1 MKVLGYRAVDKP
13 HMRRFESLRFD
24 RLVSLLAVGVLA
36 AMTVIIWF
44 GYRAV
49 VEWRNSSALLA
60 ERQASKTADLM
71 REAFTRDM
79 SGVQHTVLTS
89 PQLMQFAFERP
100 HEIADVIA
108 SAFARYLYPETF
120 FVWKDGHAVEKT
132 VFFCR
137 HDRRASWAAATADQ
151 VAFPV
156 VVVREAKVAGL
167 IFKQIFLDA
176 GQARRLSAFE
186 LPIDGTRYQV
196 VALLSYSD
204 MYRDHLAGVV
214 GFIVHL
220 PWARRH
226 YFPELS
232 RQAWDSVVGSEANL
246 ALSLTASDGDVI
258 VGSAIDPDAQLTQRT
273 HLRPLFFDPDFEPS
287 PPRAVSRDQWTLAV
301 SASND
306 PVLRGD
312 IVMARR
318 IVGVGAVSA
327 MCLIFGLSLVLYAS
341 RARAD
346 LTRMRSDFVSA
357 VTHELK
363 TPIATIKAA
372 AETLSKDRLTGMS
385 FQTCGRIVM
394 MEASHLSHLVD
405 NLLAYSR
412 IADVADTYTFEP
424 LNVDAVFNDVQ
435 QATEGQL
442 DQRGFELSMTIASGV
457 PRVRADRS
465 ALRLLFV
472 NLVDNAMKYSG
483 AERRVL
489 LNARQEGAIVKIEV
503 VDSGVGIPPA
513 EIPLVTQKF
522 VRGRQVASGGSGLG
536 LAIAKRIAEDHG
548 GTLNISSVVGTGTT
562 VTVTLPTAV

>member
-1 MKVLGYRAVDKP
+1 MA
-13 HMRRFESLRFD
+13 
-24 RLVSLLAVGVLA
+24 LLAVGVVA
-36 AMTVIIWF
+36 AVTLIIGL

-60 ERQASKTADLM
+60 ERQAGKAADLM
-71 REAFTRDM
+71 LEAFTRDM

-100 HEIADVIA
+100 HEIADIVA

-120 FVWKDGHAVEKT
+120 FVWKDGHAVDET
-132 VFFCR
+132 VFFYR
-137 HDRRASWAAATADQ
+137 QDRRPPWALATANQ

-156 VVVREAKVAGL
+156 VVVRDPKLPES

-176 GQARRLSAFE
+176 ARARRLSAFE
-186 LPIDGTRYQV
+186 MSIEGTPYQV
-196 VALLSYSD
+196 VALLSYND
-204 MYRDHLAGVV
+204 LYRDHLSGVV
-214 GFIVHL
+214 GFIVNL
-220 PWARRH
+220 PWAKAH
-226 YFPELS
+226 YFPELA
-232 RQAWDSVVGSEANL
+232 RQAWDSVAGSDANL
-246 ALSLTASDGDVI
+246 ALSLTDGQGDLI
-258 VGSAIDPDAQLTQRT
+258 VGAPIDPEAHLTQRT

-287 PPRAVSRDQWTLAV
+287 PPRAVSRDQWTLTV

-318 IVGVGAVSA
+318 VVGVGALSA
-327 MCLIFGLSLVLYAS
+327 LCLILGLILVLYAS
-341 RARAD
+341 RARAE

-424 LNVDAVFNDVQ
+424 LAVDALFNDVQ

-442 DQRGFELSMTIASGV
+442 DQRGFELSMTIAPGV
-457 PRVRADRS
+457 PNIRADRS
-465 ALRLLFV
+465 SLRLLFV

-483 AERRVL
+483 AKRHVL
-489 LNARQEGAIVKIEV
+489 LHARREGSMVKIDV
-503 VDSGVGIPPA
+503 TDSGVGIPAA

-522 VRGRQVASGGSGLG
+522 VRGRQVATGGSGLG
-536 LAIAKRIAEDHG
+536 LAIATRIAEDHG
-548 GTLNISSVVGTGTT
+548 GALAIASVVGTGTT
-562 VTVTLPTAV
+562 VTVTLPVAT

>member
-1 MKVLGYRAVDKP
+1 
-13 HMRRFESLRFD
+13 MRRFESLRFD
-24 RLVSLLAVGVLA
+24 RLVALLAVGVLA
-36 AMTVIIWF
+36 AMTLIIWF

-60 ERQASKTADLM
+60 ERQASKAADLM
-71 REAFTRDM
+71 LEAFTRDM

-100 HEIADVIA
+100 HDIADVIA
-108 SAFARYLYPETF
+108 SAFARFLYPETF
-120 FVWKDGHAVEKT
+120 FLWKDGHAVDET

-137 HDRRASWAAATADQ
+137 QDRRAPWTVATADH

-156 VVVREAKVAGL
+156 VVVRDPKLPEL

-176 GQARRLSAFE
+176 ARARRLSAFE
-186 LPIDGTRYQV
+186 IPIEGTRYQV
-196 VALLSYSD
+196 VALLNYSD
-204 MYRDHLAGVV
+204 MYRDHLSGVV
-214 GFIVHL
+214 GFIVNL
-220 PWARRH
+220 PWAKTH

-232 RQAWDSVVGSEANL
+232 RQAWDSVVGPDADL
-246 ALSLTASDGDVI
+246 ALSLTDGAGDVV
-258 VGSAIDPDAQLTQRT
+258 VGAAIDPNAQLTQRT

-287 PPRAVSRDQWTLAV
+287 PPRDVSRDQWTLAV

-306 PVLRGD
+306 PGLRRD

-327 MCLIFGLSLVLYAS
+327 LCFIVGLSLVLYAS
-341 RARAD
+341 RTGAK

-385 FQTCGRIVM
+385 FQACGRIVM

-424 LNVDAVFNDVQ
+424 LYVDALFNDVQ

-442 DQRGFELSMTIASGV
+442 DHRGFELSMTIAPGV
-457 PRVRADRS
+457 PPIRADRS

-483 AERRVL
+483 AERSVL
-489 LNARQEGAIVKIEV
+489 LHARQEGAMVKIDV
-503 VDSGVGIPPA
+503 VDSGIGIPSA

-562 VTVTLPTAV
+562 VTVTLPAAT